1 MPDRYTSRPQILE
14 LIETFK
20 KLVEDPRWMETV
32 SIQDEAEI
40 VGYLMDAIAISKRY

>member
-20 KLVEDPRWMETV
+20 KLVEDPQWMETV